1 MDEKRKFL
9 VWLPLLLVVCFGFW
23 WFLAN
28 QETERVQSKEAAP
41 SSQPQPSITSED
53 IQQSEEV
60 AKKFLESYLDYDG
73 NQPTKNIEQARPWM
87 TDSLYREQSESI
99 VRPTEEIQSTR
110 LVTIESSQH
119 EVQTPNIQWTMVII
133 EEVANR
139 KGDKRREEWTYDLTL
154 TKEND
159 WKVEEVDVRGSVE

>member
-28 QETERVQSKEAAP
+28 QENEQVQSKEAAP

-73 NQPTKNIEQARPWM
+73 NQPTNNIEQARPWM
-87 TDSLYREQSESI
+87 TDALYREQLESI